1 MTYSKFQPQVQM
13 MKILSMTFQLYLL
26 VYAQCTIQTISK
38 KLKKVG
44 YMKPSGV
51 KVIFE

>member
-26 VYAQCTIQTISK
+26 VYAQFK

-44 YMKPSGV
+44 YMKPSGD
-51 KVIFE
+51 KVTFDCW